1 MPAHL
6 NVFASTQAKFI
17 LMVGLAFGRI
27 RKIFHRFTINYKN
40 YKKLNKNFKEVREIR
55 YNRKK

>member
-17 LMVGLAFGRI
+17 LMVGLAFGLI

-55 YNRKK
+55 